1 LLDYLGEFAASFGV
15 TDMHFPTHT
24 PNTRRVLAL
33 AEYAREQG
41 QLDVFRDMAM
51 DAYWQTGD
59 NLEDPHVL
67 QTLASRAGL
76 APDAALRAM
85 DDLSYL
91 KRIDAIRQEASAK
104 GVTGI
109 PTFFI
114 GQEQVVGCQPYETLA
129 QAAERAGVQ
138 RRT

>member
-1 LLDYLGEFAASFGV
+1 
-15 TDMHFPTHT
+15 
-24 PNTRRVLAL
+24 
-33 AEYAREQG
+33 
-41 QLDVFRDMAM
+41 MAM

-67 QTLASRAGL
+67 QTLASQAGL
-76 APDAALRAM
+76 APDAALQAM

-91 KRIDAIRQEASAK
+91 KRIDAIRQEANAK

-109 PTFFI
+109 PTFFV

-129 QAAERAGVQ
+129 QAAERAGAQ